1 MPGRPEFIQG
11 IGGQTGPG
19 VQTNES
25 GSIET
30 NNYTAA
36 TALEEDGSAY
46 PYTLN
51 PTTTGEVLW
60 ITSCGDVDATFTL
73 KDGSTET
80 VRLHGGEGV
89 VDWWSFDSV
98 EFTDPRSTSANLSV
112 ASGGDN

>member
-11 IGGQTGPG
+11 VGGQNGPG

-30 NNYTAA
+30 NNYTGA
-36 TALEEDGSAY
+36 TALDEDGSAY

-51 PTTTGEVLW
+51 PATTGEVLW
-60 ITSCGDVDATFTL
+60 ITQAGDVDAKFTL

-80 VRLHGGEGV
+80 VRLAGGTGV
-89 VDWWSFDSV
+89 IDWWSFDSV
-98 EFTDPRSTSANLSV
+98 EFTDPRGTSAEI
-112 ASGGDN
+112 AAAAGGDS